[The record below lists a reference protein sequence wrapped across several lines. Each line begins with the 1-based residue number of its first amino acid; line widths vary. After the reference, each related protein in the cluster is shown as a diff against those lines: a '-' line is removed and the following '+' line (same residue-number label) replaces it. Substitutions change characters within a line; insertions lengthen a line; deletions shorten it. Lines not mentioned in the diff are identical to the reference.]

1 MYLGNIFHCRLEFHC
16 LQSALLRFS
25 DPLSIL
31 SILFFDLK
39 RAAFYS
45 EENDMTDFGSY
56 TFFIPY
62 LSWCAY
68 RFFLMRYMS
77 YLDRMNFESSN
88 LLQFSISFLSIFYS
102 LAIRLNMTPSKA
114 RTKETMYSVSSY
126 CGWQNKPALVIL
138 SYHNGRKT

>member
-1 MYLGNIFHCRLEFHC
+1 MMYGNHLSLLDFTVFSPHFFDSRNPFNSFEF
-16 LQSALLRFS
+16 S
-25 DPLSIL
+25 
-31 SILFFDLK
+31 FFDLK

-88 LLQFSISFLSIFYS
+88 ILQFSISFLSIFYP
-102 LAIRLNMTPSKA
+102 LAIWLNMTPSQAVPKKHGCTA
-114 RTKETMYSVSSY
+114 FLLIVDGKI
-126 CGWQNKPALVIL
+126 NLL
-138 SYHNGRKT
+138 S